1 MQNISDSNSENRE
14 NTNGEREG
22 EKPNK
27 WLLAREMA
35 DAIIQYAKT
44 NNCVVL
50 VESHVK
56 KISQLRKTRLKS

>member
-1 MQNISDSNSENRE
+1 MQNISDSNSEHN
-14 NTNGEREG
+14 NQ
-22 EKPNK
+22 PNK

-56 KISQLRKTRLKS
+56 KYPIKEDSTKVLKMRL